1 MTEKQLQPR
10 IIKYLKNKGW
20 LAMKGDYSLKGM
32 PDIIAFRNG
41 KTLMIEV
48 KGAGIKPPPLQLH
61 RIDQLKS
68 LGIAAMW
75 TSNFDEIKLIIDII
89 DQKNKGAINNA
100 KN

>member
-1 MTEKQLQPR
+1 MTEKQLQTR

-48 KGAGIKPPPLQLH
+48 KAGIKPPFNS

-75 TSNFDEIKLIIDII
+75 TIKIDN
-89 DQKNKGAINNA
+89 NKI
-100 KN
+100 